1 MITEEQKTEIK
12 KLLGHRYVET
22 IQSRLLKKGLL
33 NRKKQIY
40 SSAQITNVMN
50 GVSHK
55 IIEDV
60 IWEIVAEQKKI
71 IESREALLNKKS
83 VAVTTDS

>member
-22 IQSRLLKKGLL
+22 IQSRLLNKGLL

-50 GVSHK
+50 GVSHR
-55 IIEDV
+55 
-60 IWEIVAEQKKI
+60 I
-71 IESREALLNKKS
+71 IESVIFELVAEEKEIIKKREALLNE
-83 VAVTTDS
+83 

>member
-1 MITEEQKTEIK
+1 MITEENKTEIK

-22 IQSRLLKKGLL
+22 IQSKLLKKGLL

-50 GVSHK
+50 GVSHR
-55 IIEDV
+55 IIEAV
-60 IWEIVAEQKKI
+60 IFELVIEEKEILKQ
-71 IESREALLNKKS
+71 RQTLLNE
-83 VAVTTDS
+83 

>member
-50 GVSHK
+50 GVSHRV
-55 IIEDV
+55 IESV
-60 IWEIVAEQKKI
+60 IFELVAEEKEI
-71 IESREALLNKKS
+71 IKNREALLNE
-83 VAVTTDS
+83 